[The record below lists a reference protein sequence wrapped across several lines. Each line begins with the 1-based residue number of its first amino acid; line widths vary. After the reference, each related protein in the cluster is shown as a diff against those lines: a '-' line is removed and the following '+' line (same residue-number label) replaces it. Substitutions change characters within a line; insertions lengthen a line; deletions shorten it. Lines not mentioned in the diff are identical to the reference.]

1 MQDFDGASVG
11 VDSLAVVS
19 NREPYVHDYGP
30 DGIEVSRPK
39 GGLVT
44 ALDGVLR
51 ESGGTWIAW
60 GSGDADFDP
69 EVADDGVVPMPPET
83 EEYTLRRVALKRQQV
98 DDYYYGYSNQVLW
111 PVCHLA
117 TEHLRVE
124 PGFWEAYEV
133 VNRQFADE
141 IIDSGHETVWFQ
153 DYHLARA
160 PRHVRAERPEASLAQ
175 FWHIPW
181 PHPDAFAVTPHSED
195 LLDGLL
201 ANDALGFHT
210 EQYRRNFLR
219 CVEAL
224 LNPDGVDFGTGSVNH
239 HGRTTATF
247 VAPIGVDPDT
257 IAGSAR
263 TDDAS
268 RFWNALGKR
277 HGFDDETTVA
287 LGVDRLDYTK
297 GILERLDALAHLWE
311 RRPELRERLVYI
323 QKATESRTHIDSYRW
338 YRREVIDRIDE
349 INSRFAT
356 DTWTPV
362 VYLDEPVDRDALL
375 GLYRKADICLVTS
388 KRDGMN
394 LVAKEFVAAS
404 RGADGVLVCSEFA
417 GAAESLCPAAI
428 PVNPVD
434 IPSLADAIERAADM
448 DGPERADR
456 LDRLQRAVADD
467 DIESWFVT
475 NLTHL

>member
-1 MQDFDGASVG
+1 MQGLDGSSVD

-19 NREPYVHDYGP
+19 NREPYVHGYGP
-30 DGIEVSRPK
+30 AGIEVSRPK

-60 GSGDADFDP
+60 GSGDADFDS
-69 EVADDGVVPMPPET
+69 EIADDGVLRMPPESGD
-83 EEYTLRRVALKRQQV
+83 YTLRRVPLKRRQV
-98 DDYYYGYSNQVLW
+98 EDYYYGYSNQVLW

-117 TEHLRVE
+117 TEHIRVE
-124 PGFWEAYEV
+124 PGFWEAYEA
-133 VNRQFADE
+133 VNRQFAE
-141 IIDSGHETVWFQ
+141 EVLASGHGTVWFQ

-160 PRHVRAERPEASLAQ
+160 PRHVRSKRPEASLAQ

-181 PHPDAFAVTPHSED
+181 PHPDAFAVTPHTED

-201 ANDALGFHT
+201 ANDAVGFHT

-224 LNPDGVDFGTGSVNH
+224 LEPESVDFETGAVSYRDGT
-239 HGRTTATF
+239 AETF
-247 VAPIGVDPDT
+247 VAPIGVDPES
-257 IAGSAR
+257 IAAKAQEE
-263 TDDAS
+263 DAG
-268 RFWNALGKR
+268 RFWNALSKR
-277 HGFDDETTVA
+277 HGFGDETTVA

-297 GILERLDALAHLWE
+297 GILERLDALADLWE
-311 RRPELRERLVYI
+311 RRPELRERVVYV
-323 QKATESRTHIDSYRW
+323 QKATESRTHIDAYRW

-356 DTWTPV
+356 DTWTPIL
-362 VYLDEPVDRDALL
+362 YLDEAVERDALL
-375 GLYRKADICLVTS
+375 GLYRNADVCLVTS

-394 LVAKEFVAAS
+394 LVGKEFVAAS
-404 RGADGVLVCSEFA
+404 RDADGVLVCSEFA

-434 IPSLADAIERAADM
+434 IPSLAGAIERAVDM
-448 DGPERADR
+448 EAAERVDR
-456 LDRLQRAVADD
+456 LDRLQRAVADE

>member
-1 MQDFDGASVG
+1 MQDFDGSPLDA
-11 VDSLAVVS
+11 DSLAVVS
-19 NREPYVHDYGP
+19 NREPYSHGYGP

-51 ESGGTWIAW
+51 EAGGTWIAW
-60 GSGDADFDP
+60 GSGDADFGP
-69 EVADDGVVPMPPET
+69 EIADDGVVPMPPET
-83 EEYTLRRVALKRQQV
+83 GEYTLRRVPLKRQQV
-98 DDYYYGYSNQVLW
+98 EDYYYGYSNQVLW
-111 PVCHLA
+111 PVCHLS
-117 TEHLRVE
+117 TEHIRVE
-124 PGFWEAYEV
+124 PGFWNAYEA
-133 VNRQFADE
+133 VNRQFAEE
-141 IIDSGHETVWFQ
+141 IIASGHETVWFQ

-160 PRHVRAERPEASLAQ
+160 PRHVRTERPEASLAQ

-181 PHPDAFAVTPHSED
+181 PHPDAFAVTPHTED

-201 ANDALGFHT
+201 ANDAVGFHT

-219 CVEAL
+219 CVDAL
-224 LNPDGVDFGTGSVNH
+224 LDPEAVDFEAGTVGY
-239 HGRTTATF
+239 RDRATETF
-247 VAPIGVDPDT
+247 VAPIGVDPES
-257 IAGSAR
+257 IAAKAR
-263 TDDAS
+263 ADDAS
-268 RFWNALGKR
+268 GFWNALRKR
-277 HGFDDETTVA
+277 HDFDEETTVA

-311 RRPELRERLVYI
+311 RRPDLRERLVYV

-356 DTWTPV
+356 DDWTPI
-362 VYLDEPVDRDALL
+362 VYLDESVARDALL
-375 GLYRKADICLVTS
+375 GLYRNADVCLVTS

-434 IPSLADAIERAADM
+434 IPALADAIERATDM
-448 DGPERADR
+448 DADERADR
-456 LDRLQRAVADD
+456 LGRLQRAVVDE